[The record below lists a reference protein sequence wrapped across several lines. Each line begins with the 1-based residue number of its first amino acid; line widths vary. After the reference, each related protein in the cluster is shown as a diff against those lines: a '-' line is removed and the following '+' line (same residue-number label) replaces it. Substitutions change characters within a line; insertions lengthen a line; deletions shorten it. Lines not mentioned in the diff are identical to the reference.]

1 MSLREFLTMGAYG
14 VYVWPCYGLT
24 LAVLIWS
31 AWSARRQLRN
41 EILAARRRAQAQME
55 VQS

>member
-1 MSLREFLTMGAYG
+1 MNLREFLAMGAYG

-24 LAVLIWS
+24 LAVLIWN
-31 AWSARRQLRN
+31 AWSARRQLRD

-55 VQS
+55 VPS

>member
-1 MSLREFLTMGAYG
+1 MNLSEFVAMGAYG
-14 VYVWPCYGLT
+14 AYVWPCYGLT

-41 EILAARRRAQAQME
+41 EIRAARRRTQVQME